1 MAGDGERFFRSFT
14 LREAL
19 VLAFCATFIILAR
32 ATFRLHLNITGHAM
46 FFTMFF
52 LVLGRGVVPKKGAAL
67 MVAVL
72 AGVAASL
79 LGLGKGGPLVMLR
92 FLLPALVVEVLAW
105 LYPRLSQQV
114 WSGGLAG
121 ALGGT
126 TRGLLTMAADLVAG
140 MSLSLA
146 WAHGL
151 ANGGMNLLFG
161 ALGGALAPL
170 VARRLVTRLHG

>member
-1 MAGDGERFFRSFT
+1 MASRDDGFLKSFT

-52 LVLGRGVVPKKGAAL
+52 LVLARGVVPQKGAAL
-67 MVAVL
+67 VVGLL
-72 AGVAASL
+72 AGVAAAL
-79 LGLGKGGPLVMLR
+79 LGLGKGGPLVLAR
-92 FLLPALVVEVLAW
+92 FVLPALVVEVLAW
-105 LYPRLSQQV
+105 LYPRLSRQV
-114 WSGGLAG
+114 WSGCLAG
-121 ALGGT
+121 ALGGA
-126 TRGLLTMAADLVAG
+126 TRGLLTMAADWAVG

-146 WAHGL
+146 WAHAL
-151 ANGGMNLLFG
+151 ANGGMNLIFG

-170 VARRLVTRLHG
+170 VARRLEARTRG